1 MKIDLIAPP
10 SLQAKRLQSH
20 YLSLLKKTLD
30 VVRQTKPIHVDVMIT
45 TNTVIQRYNLA
56 HRGKDYP
63 TDVLSFPL
71 EATFIDPEDHHL
83 HLGQLVISYQK
94 ARQQAKAYGHSYNRE
109 LSFLFVHGLLH
120 LLGYDH
126 QTKAEENEMIA
137 LQDQILGKR
146 EIDE

>member
-20 YLSLLKKTLD
+20 YLSLLKKTLN
-30 VVRQTKPIHVDVMIT
+30 VIQLTKPIHVDVMIT
-45 TNTVIQRYNLA
+45 TNPVIQRYNLA

-71 EATFIDPEDHHL
+71 EATLIDPEDHHV
-83 HLGQLVISYQK
+83 HLGQIVISYQK
-94 ARQQAKAYGHSYNRE
+94 ARQQAKVYGHSYDRE

-126 QTKAEENEMIA
+126 QTKAEENQMIA

-146 EIDE
+146 EFHE